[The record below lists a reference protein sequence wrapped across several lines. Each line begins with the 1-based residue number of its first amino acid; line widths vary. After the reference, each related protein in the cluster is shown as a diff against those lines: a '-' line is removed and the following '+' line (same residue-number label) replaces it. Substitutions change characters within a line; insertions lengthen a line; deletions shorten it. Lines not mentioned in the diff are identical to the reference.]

1 MNVALLG
8 LGTVGKAVF
17 KIIEEQNVSIFKDY
31 DINVKYVLVR
41 NVENKNIDRNLLT
54 TDYDIILEDRDVD
67 VVIEMMGAK
76 VSYDYIKRA
85 LNARKH
91 VITANKEVI
100 AEHYIELQQIATE
113 KNVQLL
119 FEAAVGGGI
128 PIVHTLLNSSQFN
141 HITRIDGILNGTTN
155 YILTCMHNE
164 KISFEEALK
173 LAQEKGFAEAD
184 PTADLEGLDMV
195 RKIAILS
202 MICYE
207 SKINLNNVYHSGIK
221 NVDKELI
228 EVVELLGYRLKFIAS
243 SSLDDEGINLF
254 VEPVILKASD
264 LLSNVD
270 YEYNIVRYSGD
281 GCASQMM
288 YGKGAGPV
296 TANSIVFDIG
306 LLLADYKQT
315 FIPDNSYR
323 CNGNRNVHSKY
334 LVKADYLDES
344 LIEKKLGNVY
354 ITKQIPSS
362 KITELKDS
370 INFYARIDK
379 WQI

>member
-17 KIIEEQNVSIFKDY
+17 KILEEQNVSIFKEHE
-31 DINVKYVLVR
+31 INVKYVLVR
-41 NVENKNIDRNLLT
+41 NVENKNIDKSLLT
-54 TDYDIILEDRDVD
+54 TDYEAILEDKDVD
-67 VVIEMMGAK
+67 VVIEMMGARI
-76 VSYDYIKRA
+76 SYDYIKRA
-85 LNARKH
+85 LEARKH

-100 AEHYIELQQIATE
+100 AEHYVELQKIAKE
-113 KNVQLL
+113 KKVELL

-128 PIVHTLLNSSQFN
+128 PIVHTLLNSTSFN
-141 HITRIDGILNGTTN
+141 HINRIDGILNGTTN

-164 KISFEEALK
+164 KISFEEALR

-207 SKINLNNVYHSGIK
+207 SEINLDNVYHSGIK

-243 SSLDDEGINLF
+243 SSFDGDGVNLF

-264 LLSNVD
+264 LLANVD

-296 TANSIVFDIG
+296 TANSIVFDLG
-306 LLLADYKQT
+306 LLLSGYKQD
-315 FIPDNSYR
+315 FIPDNKYR
-323 CNGNRNVHSKY
+323 CNGNKNVFSRY
-334 LVKADYLDES
+334 LIKSQYIDAS
-344 LIEKKLGNVY
+344 LIEKNLGNVY
-354 ITKQIPSS
+354 ITKPISSS
-362 KITELKDS
+362 KIDELKED
-370 INFYARIDK
+370 IIFYARIDD
-379 WQI
+379 

>member
-17 KIIEEQNVSIFKDY
+17 KILDEQNVSIFKDNE
-31 DINVKYVLVR
+31 IKVKYVLVR
-41 NVENKNIDRNLLT
+41 NIENKNIDKRLLT
-54 TDYDIILEDRDVD
+54 TDYDVILEDKDVD
-67 VVIEMMGAK
+67 VIIEMMGAK
-76 VSYDYIKRA
+76 VSYDYIKSA

-91 VITANKEVI
+91 VVTANKEVI
-100 AEHYIELQQIATE
+100 AEHYVELQQIASE

-141 HITRIDGILNGTTN
+141 HIDRIDGILNGTTN

-207 SKINLNNVYHSGIK
+207 SKINLSNVYHSGIK

-228 EVVELLGYRLKFIAS
+228 EVVELLGYRLKFVAS

-254 VEPVILKASD
+254 VEPVILKTSD

-296 TANSIVFDIG
+296 TANSIVFDLG
-306 LLLADYKQT
+306 LLLAGYKQL

-323 CNGNRNVHSKY
+323 CNGNKNVFSKY
-334 LVKADYLDES
+334 LVKADYLDSS
-344 LIEKKLGNVY
+344 LVEKRLGNVY
-354 ITKQIPSS
+354 ITKLIPSS
-362 KITELKDS
+362 KINELKDD
-370 INFYARIDK
+370 IVFYARIDE
-379 WQI
+379 